1 MFPARE
7 GEPMPL
13 NLDDLTVSQLD
24 ALKEVGNIG
33 AGHGATALSQLL
45 GKKIFITVPEATILN
60 LSDVPK
66 LVGDPNTLVAG
77 LTLSV
82 LGDATGKILMLFSR
96 DHALHLA
103 DLLLKQPVGTSQV
116 LTEMGHS
123 ALKEAGNI
131 LSGAYVSALNE
142 FLGMLL
148 LISVPTLVFD
158 MAGAILATITQGM
171 EDDTKVL
178 CIETRFVDAQE
189 VLGGYFILVPDAI
202 SLRAIFQAIKVK

>member
-1 MFPARE
+1 M
-7 GEPMPL
+7 L
-13 NLDDLTVSQLD
+13 LNNLDELTPNQLD

-45 GKKIFITVPEATILN
+45 GKKVTITVPKANIIA
-60 LSDVPK
+60 LSAIPN

-77 LTLSV
+77 LTLSI
-82 LGDATGKILMLFSR
+82 LGDATGKILLLFPR
-96 DHALHLA
+96 DSALHLA
-103 DLLLKQPVGTSQV
+103 DMLLKQPLGSSKI

-123 ALKEAGNI
+123 AIKEAANI
-131 LSGAYVSALNE
+131 LAGAYLSALNE

-158 MAGAILATITQGM
+158 MAGALLATITQGM
-171 EDDTKVL
+171 EEVTKVI
-178 CIETRFVDAQE
+178 CIETRFIDTNE
-189 VLGGYFILVPDAI
+189 VIGGYFILVPDTV